1 MPSKYPT
8 CTSEEVAKV
17 LKQLGFVTIS
27 QKGSHKKMS
36 NGRHKVIV
44 PMHKKDLKKG
54 TLKGIL
60 EQGGVSLEEFMQY
73 YS

>member
-8 CTSEEVAKV
+8 CTSDEVVKV
-17 LKQLGFVTIS
+17 FSKMGFVTVS

-36 NGRHKVIV
+36 NGKQKVII
-44 PMHKKDLKKG
+44 PMHNKDLKKG

-60 EQGGVSLEEFMQY
+60 EQGKISLDDFMKFL
-73 YS
+73 